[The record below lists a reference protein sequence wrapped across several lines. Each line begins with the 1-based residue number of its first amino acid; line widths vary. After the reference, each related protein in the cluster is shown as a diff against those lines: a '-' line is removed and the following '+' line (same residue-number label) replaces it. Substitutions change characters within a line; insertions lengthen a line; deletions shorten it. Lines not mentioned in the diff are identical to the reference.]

1 MLDQMQS
8 RPSPQL
14 AVFLFA
20 SKKMAWLWLLLRVY
34 VGWEWLV
41 AGYNKLISSAWVGE
55 HAGTAITGFL
65 TQALQKTAGAHPDV
79 SSWYAW
85 FISTIALPNAT
96 LFSYVVTFGE
106 LLVGVGLILGVFTT
120 FAALGGIFMNLNYLF
135 AGTVSINPLLL
146 IVQILLVQAWR
157 VSGWYGGDYV
167 LSKYLNKAARQG
179 RK

>member
-1 MLDQMQS
+1 MLAQMQS
-8 RPSPQL
+8 RPSPQF
-14 AVFLFA
+14 AVSLFA

-55 HAGTAITGFL
+55 HAGTAITSFL
-65 TQALQKTAGAHPDV
+65 TQALQKTSGAHPDV

-96 LFSYVVTFGE
+96 LLSYVVTFGE
-106 LLVGVGLILGVFTT
+106 LLVGFGLMLGVFTT

-135 AGTVSINPLLL
+135 AGTVSINPMLL
-146 IVQILLVQAWR
+146 IIQILLVQAWR
-157 VSGWYGGDYV
+157 VSGWYGGDYF
-167 LSKYLNKAARQG
+167 LYKYLNKAARQG